1 MPRDL
6 GVMLFD
12 SVSVAGVQ
20 MEAAA
25 GLTER
30 LKRRRDD
37 VVSGDAERAE
47 KKQGLQSLAD
57 PKSSVS
63 TDSNQSMSAMT
74 RQVMADSD
82 FFSKLKTEYKIGKVP
97 SSNALVR
104 HDSDSDGIGISMM
117 LPLNSGL
124 DDLVRLHVACHTFA
138 LFPETFP
145 CHLHS
150 PED

>member
-57 PKSSVS
+57 PKGSVS
-63 TDSNQSMSAMT
+63 TDSNQSIK
-74 RQVMADSD
+74 QVLADRD

-97 SSNALVR
+97 SSNAPCPPRLR
-104 HDSDSDGIGISMM
+104 LRRNRYLHD
-117 LPLNSGL
+117 
-124 DDLVRLHVACHTFA
+124 VAA
-138 LFPETFP
+138 QRWAR
-145 CHLHS
+145 
-150 PED
+150 